1 MDRSILEETYRPETL
16 AQVVGQEHLMSLL
29 RAFVKNGKLPHMM
42 FAGPAGVGKT
52 TTAIA
57 LARDIFGEEWRQS
70 FKEINASDDNG
81 IDVVRTK
88 IKDYTR
94 VEPLNGKF
102 KILFL
107 DEADSITPAAQSAL
121 RRTIEKS
128 YDTCRFIFSCNYP
141 NKIIDPIANRLA
153 EFRFK
158 PLDTQS
164 MMSMLKN
171 VVEKEN
177 INITEP
183 AMELLCKRSMG
194 SMRKVLNTLSV
205 LQMASIDNI
214 NEDKIR
220 EVTYWIDEKDII
232 KLVIH
237 CKNNDVKTV
246 SDYVDN
252 LVMQKV
258 YSPKEILSVLN
269 KVIIGA
275 KTIPDNAKVAIM
287 ERIGEADY
295 RLAEKCNADIQ
306 LKALMSYIIHIFK
319 GDK

>member
-1 MDRSILEETYRPETL
+1 
-16 AQVVGQEHLMSLL
+16 
-29 RAFVKNGKLPHMM
+29 M

-52 TTAIA
+52 ATAYA
-57 LARDIFGEEWRQS
+57 LARDIFGEDWRQS
-70 FKEINASDDNG
+70 FKEINASDDTGVEN
-81 IDVVRTK
+81 VRKK
-88 IKDYTR
+88 IKTYSR
-94 VEPLNGKF
+94 IEPINGKF
-102 KILFL
+102 RIMFI
-107 DEADSITPAAQSAL
+107 DEADYLSPNAQAAL

-158 PLDTQS
+158 PLDLG
-164 MMSMLKN
+164 SMLYMLRG
-171 VVEKEN
+171 VVEKEG
-177 INITEP
+177 ITITEP
-183 AMELLCKRSMG
+183 AMELLCKRSTG

-214 NEDKIR
+214 NEEKIK
-220 EVTYWIDEKDII
+220 EVTFWIDEKDII
-232 KLVIH
+232 KLVLH

-258 YSPKEILSVLN
+258 YSPKEILSVLQRI
-269 KVIIGA
+269 IIGA
-275 KTIPDNAKVAIM
+275 KTIPDDAKVAII

-306 LKALMSYIIHIFK
+306 LKALMSYIIHVFK
-319 GDK
+319 TKGEK